1 MLKAQPPEPQ
11 AVVLFEIRSLTEI
24 SQNEV
29 TGAVPN
35 SMVLVSLRRH
45 EAIWTRTPT
54 STGRGY

>member
-1 MLKAQPPEPQ
+1 MLKTQPPGPQ
-11 AVVLFEIRSLTEI
+11 TVALFEIRSLTEI

-35 SMVLVSLRRH
+35 SMVIVSLQH
-45 EAIWTRTPT
+45 EAIWTRSPT

>member
-11 AVVLFEIRSLTEI
+11 AVALFEIRSLTEI

-29 TGAVPN
+29 IGAVPN
-35 SMVLVSLRRH
+35 SIVFVSLRLH